1 MLSDADRSR
10 RTVLTPS
17 SMREKMHQLAR
28 AVGLHGVPIGEVA
41 NRLLP
46 GPGGPLPVRIYT
58 PETVRG
64 RKSAGLIY
72 FHGGAGVFCS
82 IETHDG
88 ICRLL
93 ANESLCRV
101 FSVGYR
107 LAPENPFPA
116 AVEDSYYATEWV
128 FENAEALG
136 LDRERVAIGGDS
148 AGATLAAVVCQMA
161 KGDARLKLK
170 LQVLFCPVL
179 DVSRETESRKTYAK
193 GYLFDR
199 ETLQWSLQQ
208 YCPGEDLT
216 DFRLSPLR
224 ASDFSGLPPAHIHT
238 AEFDPFR
245 DEGEA
250 YAARLERAGVRVT
263 YTCHEG
269 MIHHFYGMAGAVF
282 YARDAISGAGAAIR
296 DSLEVNTHKPA

>member
-17 SMREKMHQLAR
+17 SMREKMHQLGR
-28 AVGLHGVPIGEVA
+28 AVGLHDVPIGEVA
-41 NRLLP
+41 DRVLP

-58 PETVRG
+58 PETVGG

-88 ICRLL
+88 LCRLL

-116 AVEDSYYATEWV
+116 AVDDSYHASQWV

-136 LDRERVAIGGDS
+136 LDRERIAIGGDS

-161 KGDARLKLK
+161 KGNERLKLK

-216 DFRLSPLR
+216 DLRLSPLR

-250 YAARLERAGVRVT
+250 YAARLEQAGVRVT

-269 MIHHFYGMAGAVF
+269 MIHHFYGMAGAITR
-282 YARDAISGAGAAIR
+282 ARGAIRQAGADIVHGLNSS
-296 DSLEVNTHKPA
+296 DP